1 MTPREGASQNREV
14 PVVELLPRVLF
25 VLGLGFLVA
34 NLRAA
39 RNLWRW
45 ARRRS
50 AALTVWTAPK
60 PPFYVMSLAIGAAMG
75 CLLLSAVFVPRPLPA
90 LFGELMMFVYYGAA
104 VPLSSR
110 IRHGLYAD
118 GIWADAGFMPYAHIG
133 GLTWQD
139 RGDASTLIVVSR
151 LTTLAR
157 RLPVPGQR
165 LGEVRRVLRQKI
177 AEHAIDFQG
186 GPGLHLEGH
195 DAREDV

>member
-1 MTPREGASQNREV
+1 MTPCEGASQNRDV

-39 RNLWRW
+39 RDLWRW

-75 CLLLSAVFVPRPLPA
+75 CLLLSALFVPRPVAA

-110 IRHGLYAD
+110 IMHGLYAD
-118 GIWADAGFMPYAHIG
+118 GIWADA